1 MEMMNELLEKYFR
14 GETSLAEENELQYYF
29 STGNVSSEYEIYK
42 ALFDEFEQ
50 EKQDIAFEPL
60 KKVLTRKRNGKNS
73 WIKMFSYSG
82 IAAAVML
89 ILWVQLLPQQASYAI
104 IHGHRIDDQEYVQQ
118 YAQKRLNYV
127 NEMLQKGLR
136 PMKTMEMVKQNLQPL
151 NKIKETQDKIIEQER
166 INNINN

>member
-1 MEMMNELLEKYFR
+1 MNELLEKYFR
-14 GETSLAEENELQYYF
+14 GETSLVEEHELKYYF
-29 STGNVSSEYEIYK
+29 SIGNVYPEHEIYRV
-42 ALFDEFEQ
+42 LFEEFEK
-50 EKQDIAFEPL
+50 EKQDIAFKPL
-60 KKVLTRKRNGKNS
+60 KKVMIRKRKEKSS

-89 ILWVQLLPQQASYAI
+89 ILWIQLPQQQANYAI
-104 IHGHRIDDQEYVQQ
+104 MHGHRIDDQEYVQQ
-118 YAQKRLNYV
+118 YAQKRLNCV

-151 NKIKETQDKIIEQER
+151 NKIEETQDKIIEQER